1 METSFLE
8 LRCKNVI
15 NVTDGRSLG
24 HIIDIIIDI
33 RTSRVLGL
41 VVPGHKGFFSL
52 FKNTDDIFIPYCN
65 ICKIGED
72 TILVELINLP
82 YPKKNRKAV
91 RLLNKSNQN
100 SNVDTQSDNNQN
112 STNNQYLYNRDYQ
125 NNYSQSQNSLN
136 QYQVQ
141 KSNNDDNQTYDYL

>member
-65 ICKIGED
+65 ICKI
-72 TILVELINLP
+72 
-82 YPKKNRKAV
+82 AV
-91 RLLNKSNQN
+91 S
-100 SNVDTQSDNNQN
+100 V
-112 STNNQYLYNRDYQ
+112 LYVYRRCARSCKPF
-125 NNYSQSQNSLN
+125 YSQSNAA
-136 QYQVQ
+136 
-141 KSNNDDNQTYDYL
+141 KG

>member
-8 LRCKNVI
+8 LRCKHVI

-24 HIIDIIIDI
+24 HIVDVIIDI

-41 VVPGHKGFFSL
+41 VVPGYKGFFNM

-72 TILVELINLP
+72 TILVELLNLP
-82 YPKKNRKAV
+82 YPKKNRKTV
-91 RLLNKSNQN
+91 RLLNKNNNTTVQNDNTQSSNSNQN
-100 SNVDTQSDNNQN
+100 YSYVRENQ
-112 STNNQYLYNRDYQ
+112 NNQYQPQQDKYN
-125 NNYSQSQNSLN
+125 N
-136 QYQVQ
+136 QYQIQ
-141 KSNNDDNQTYDYL
+141 QNNDDNQTYDYL

>member
-24 HIIDIIIDI
+24 HIVDIIIDI

-91 RLLNKSNQN
+91 RLLNKTNNN
-100 SNVDTQSDNNQN
+100 SNVDTQSQSNQN
-112 STNNQYLYNRDYQ
+112 TTNSQYSYNRDYQ
-125 NNYSQSQNSLN
+125 NNYNQKSSN

-141 KSNNDDNQTYDYL
+141 QNNNDDNQTYDYL